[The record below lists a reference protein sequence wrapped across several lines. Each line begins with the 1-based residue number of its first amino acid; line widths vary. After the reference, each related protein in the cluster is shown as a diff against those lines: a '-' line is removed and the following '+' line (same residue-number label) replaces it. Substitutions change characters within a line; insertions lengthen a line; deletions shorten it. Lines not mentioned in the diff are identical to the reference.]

1 MALCVCA
8 GEFAPPAVGPVAF
21 RRDRIPLNADAM
33 AGLSQNLETLARA
46 LPGETAAERQAAA
59 RMLALAMAL
68 DPANARARELLA
80 AYQNGARKPEPDA
93 GQLGKSLARIWQ
105 LVAWLET
112 PEAGENGQALAAC
125 LKDVL
130 VISDPR
136 HPRAA
141 ALREDGEKGAWAG
154 WVAGID
160 AYGAE
165 KTATPHETEIQPAAA
180 EPAAES
186 KVLLNKAQVH
196 TILWRRGLEDESA
209 EWTLAPLP
217 LQMVVTTGE
226 ESSFPIT
233 IGSGEELAPLART
246 LEKLLAAQFDPLPR
260 SARIRITSREFE
272 QSLQSGKRQSISAA
286 AAVLASAAVT
296 GREPEA
302 IIIGQ
307 VDESGAFNLPTGFW
321 DQLQALGPGSG
332 RRLVLPA
339 AAADW
344 LPSVLA
350 MENPGVFMGYEVLL
364 AEDFRHLLDLSA
376 KTPDGDVAAATA
388 KFREIRERAGS
399 HDIRSYLAN
408 RFVRQ
413 RLDELAQSAPFHA
426 SAAMLL
432 TQAKG
437 NRPTLVKR
445 EVLAAE
451 LRRAT
456 QPMAWIMKFTD
467 QDFSD
472 EEIKKLG
479 ETHDLCRARVDRME
493 RYAAKTD
500 LDLLER
506 ARAAAIA
513 LRNLDRVARA
523 RGEDWLVRES
533 VRSSRADFI
542 RLYGEL
548 AGELAAESGEGA
560 HFPAP

>member
-1 MALCVCA
+1 
-8 GEFAPPAVGPVAF
+8 
-21 RRDRIPLNADAM
+21 
-33 AGLSQNLETLARA
+33 

-68 DPANARARELLA
+68 DPANANARELLA
-80 AYQNGARKPEPDA
+80 AYQNGAQKPEPDA

-130 VISDPR
+130 VISDPK

-141 ALREDGEKGAWAG
+141 ALRKAGEKGAWAG
-154 WVAGID
+154 WVPGID
-160 AYGAE
+160 AYGSE
-165 KTATPHETEIQPAAA
+165 KTAADHGIEIQPAA
-180 EPAAES
+180 EGGI
-186 KVLLNKAQVH
+186 LLEKARVR
-196 TILWRRGLEDESA
+196 TVLWRKPLEDESA
-209 EWTLAPLP
+209 EWALGPALLRMTATADEHAAFSI
-217 LQMVVTTGE
+217 V
-226 ESSFPIT
+226 
-233 IGSGEELAPLART
+233 IGSGEMESRLAPQARM
-246 LEKLLAAQFDPLPR
+246 LENMLAAQYDPLPHGI
-260 SARIRITSREFE
+260 RIRIDSREFG
-272 QSLQSGKRQSISAA
+272 QAPPSGTRQSISAA
-286 AAVLASAAVT
+286 AAVLASAAIT

-302 IIIGQ
+302 YIIGQ
-307 VDESGAFNLPTGFW
+307 VDASGAFKLPTGFW
-321 DQLQALGPGSG
+321 DQLQALGPGKG

-350 MENPGVFMGYEVLL
+350 MENPGFFMDYEVLL

-399 HDIRSYLAN
+399 QDVRSYLAN

-437 NRPTLVKR
+437 DRPTLVKR

-456 QPMAWIMKFTD
+456 QPMAWIMKFSD

-513 LRNLDRVARA
+513 LRNLDRAARA
-523 RGEDWLVRES
+523 RGEHWQVRES
-533 VRSSRADFI
+533 VRGSRADFI
-542 RLYGEL
+542 RLYEEL
-548 AGELAAESGEGA
+548 AGGLAAESGEGA